1 MADRTSEMVQEQQA
15 ESLKQ
20 LQVDAGLVPKRN
32 QERLDWMY
40 EFSGQNDD
48 PAALLNQQE
57 EESWMQPD
65 TTKLRQFADE
75 DSLRRLREDP
85 LFLIKQAEQQQKKD
99 YFNNPLVVEKLKK
112 QKKDEKKHKK
122 EKKHKN
128 HRDNSRKRS
137 RSNSKKKEMTNF
149 GPDEKLVLIRQQE
162 QLNQRN
168 SIKKRNPLSNEE
180 QEEARNNMLRNGEDH
195 ERKKDNRLSE
205 LAVKDKKLEDE
216 EAAHRMS
223 GKRGQFEKLN
233 KQVYHLCNHVYKL
246 YIHICKYE
254 QVYGGS
260 MTMEDRLKRTRS
272 RLQKGLDNELDSGG

>member
-233 KQVYHLCNHVYKL
+233 KQVY
-246 YIHICKYE
+246 
-254 QVYGGS
+254 GGS